1 MSRLLACVML
11 LGIPGF
17 AAADEAPR
25 DLVVTQPSADDLYGA
40 GPRVEIR
47 AAVNG
52 DVVVAGQTVVIAA
65 PVTQDITAAGE
76 RVLIDAPAGDD
87 VRVAGREVRIGSA
100 VGGHLV
106 AAGEEVTLLPGARV
120 ARFAR
125 LFGRNLTLDG
135 EIGGDLKITAES
147 VRIAGRVRGNAEIH
161 ARRLELLPEA
171 RIDGDLLWSGVE
183 RQLAPGQVGGKVIV
197 KPRPPEREHHLARVI
212 AGVSALFILA
222 LALAGVAL
230 FLLFPR
236 AAERLSATV
245 RQRPWGTAGLGL
257 AVLLLTPV
265 VVVLLFASVIGW
277 LLALI
282 LLALWLA
289 ALPVSG
295 LAGTYALADRLF
307 GWHRRQPGH
316 AVRAGLF
323 LLAIV
328 VVGLLHLVPIL
339 GWLLGL
345 WLMLW
350 GLGAMALG
358 LRRRNA

>member
-11 LGIPGF
+11 LGIPWF
-17 AAADEAPR
+17 AAAQEAPR
-25 DLVVTQPSADDLYGA
+25 DLVVTRAADDDLYGA

-47 AAVNG
+47 AAVDG
-52 DVVVAGQTVVIAA
+52 DVVVAGQTVEIAA
-65 PVTQDITAAGE
+65 PVTQDIMAAGE

-87 VRVAGREVRIGSA
+87 VRVAGREIRIGSA
-100 VGGHLV
+100 IGGHLL
-106 AAGEEVTLLPGARV
+106 AAGEDVTLSPATHV

-135 EIGGDLKITAES
+135 EIGGDLKVTAES

-161 ARRLELLPEA
+161 ARRLELLPGA
-171 RIDGDLLWSGVE
+171 HIDGNLLWSGVE
-183 RQLAPGQVGGKVIV
+183 RQLTPEQVGGKVIV

-222 LALAGVAL
+222 LALVGVAL

-236 AAERLSATV
+236 AAERLATTV
-245 RQRPWGTAGLGL
+245 RQRPWATAGLGL

-265 VVVLLFASVIGW
+265 VVALLFATVVGW

-282 LLALWLA
+282 LLALWLV
-289 ALPVSG
+289 ALPLSG
-295 LAGTYALADRLF
+295 LAGTYALADRIF
-307 GWHRRQPGH
+307 GWHRRQPGR
-316 AVRAGLF
+316 AVRTGLF
-323 LLAIV
+323 LLTIV
-328 VVGLLHLVPIL
+328 VVGVLHLVPIL

-350 GLGAMALG
+350 GLGAIVLA
-358 LRRRNA
+358 LRRAA